1 MKTITLKNLKELRAC
16 GDGVDWFKAQNETAI
31 DKVCLALCADNHEDW
46 ANWLIVRFM
55 TRKQKLKY
63 AIYAA
68 EQVLEIFEKHPNDAR
83 PRQAIAAAKKVLKSN
98 TKKNRDAAAAAAHA
112 ATHAATHAAAHAAVY
127 AAAHAAAYDAAYA
140 VYAAAYDAAYAAYAA
155 AYDAAYTAAHAAA
168 HAAAR
173 KEMYLKI
180 IKYGL
185 RIMREKRK

>member
-68 EQVLEIFEKHPNDAR
+68 EQVLEIFEKQHPNDAR

-98 TKKNRDAAAAAAHA
+98 TKKNRAAAAAAAHA
-112 ATHAATHAAAHAAVY
+112 ATHAATH

-155 AYDAAYTAAHAAA
+155 AYDAAYTAAHAAT